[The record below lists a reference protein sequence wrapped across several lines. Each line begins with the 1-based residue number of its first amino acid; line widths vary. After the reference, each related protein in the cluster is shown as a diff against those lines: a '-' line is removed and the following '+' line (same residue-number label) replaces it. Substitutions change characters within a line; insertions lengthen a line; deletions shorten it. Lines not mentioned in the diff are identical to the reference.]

1 MVYEFGGV
9 STAAAPSGSGVEAE
23 RRRTSLEDAPMPS
36 HVAKPVRAEIFGRD
50 KLELAWVDSRQVG
63 QTEALTVNFIQP
75 LN

>member
-23 RRRTSLEDAPMPS
+23 GRRTSLDAPTPS
-36 HVAKPVRAEIFGRD
+36 HVAKPVRAENFGRD